1 MKYTIALLALL
12 LLLSGCGDP
21 GRDPALDQL
30 FQEPEYLSRSEDCQ
44 FSFSQEDME
53 EKYLTILVPLNT
65 ESTRLQIQNRGDS
78 EIFCELYLAPD
89 YNTSTM
95 TCTVHPGENGV
106 FTDLSAEQYY
116 YVGLKPAGNSVDVVI
131 QD

>member
-1 MKYTIALLALL
+1 MKYTIVLLALL

-21 GRDPALDQL
+21 GGDPALDRL

-44 FSFSQEDME
+44 FTFSQEDME

-65 ESTRLQIQNRGDS
+65 ESTRLQIQNQGDS
-78 EIFCELYLAPD
+78 EITCDLFLAPD
-89 YNTSTM
+89 YNTAAMS
-95 TCTVHPGENGV
+95 CTIRAGEQGV
-106 FTDLSAEQYY
+106 FADLSAEQYY